1 MMKTLFHLAFP
12 VHDLALA
19 KQFYHH
25 QLGFS
30 LGRESEHALILE
42 FGNHQIVAH
51 KIDTILPPQEGIYPR
66 HFGLIF
72 LERYEYDAF
81 LEQVKK
87 EHISFEI
94 PLKTRFK
101 NTRIE
106 HQSFFLKDPSNNLL
120 EFKYY
125 EFGSAIFGEKDYKK
139 IGESFSQK

>member
-1 MMKTLFHLAFP
+1 MNTLFHLAFP

-19 KQFYHH
+19 KDFYHH
-25 QLGFS
+25 KLGFS
-30 LGRESEHALILE
+30 LGRESETALILE
-42 FGNHQIVAH
+42 FGGHQIVAH
-51 KIDTILPPQEGIYPR
+51 KVDAIQPLQEGIYPR

-72 LERYEYDAF
+72 LEQNEFNEF
-81 LEQVKK
+81 LLRMYKQQVP
-87 EHISFEI
+87 IEI

-125 EFGSAIFGEKDYKK
+125 HFATAIFGESHLQQ
-139 IGESFSQK
+139 IGDAL